1 MSTESTEAALF
12 ETRYGNALTV
22 YVQQEME
29 DALMDAFELGRKALA
44 EGQGLLDLVAIHHTL
59 LASLIEQSSNGAD
72 IQRRV
77 ARAREFLTQA
87 TAPFEMA
94 HRGWHEMVDRLQAA
108 NAELER
114 RVETR
119 TKAHRDA
126 MESLYQ
132 AQRFAS
138 ETRAELEHVTNL
150 MARGE
155 MAAAIAHE
163 INQPLAAIATD
174 ANAAMNWLALAPP
187 NIEETRSAVQG
198 IIDARKRAGE
208 VIGRIRSMFKQADVQ
223 MMLLDAN
230 EIIREMVKLA
240 RGELIDQ
247 QVSVHT
253 ELANELPH
261 VLGDR
266 IQLQQVIF
274 NLVTNA
280 IDAMRSSKD
289 RPRVLRIASAMH
301 ESESV
306 EVVVEDSGTGID
318 SKIIDRIFDP
328 FYTTKSHG
336 MGMGL
341 SICRSICGGA
351 PWPSSGIV
359 PSRPR
364 FDVSP
369 CVAEGT
375 AHVPG
380 VSLVDDRRSHG
391 PRDLSDLGHNGEC
404 SDE

>member
-1 MSTESTEAALF
+1 MEWKLDARAGKSGLIGPFKMSTVSTKKAALF
-12 ETRYGNALTV
+12 ETRYRNALTA

-72 IQRRV
+72 IQLHV

-94 HRGWHEMVDRLQAA
+94 HRGWHEMADRLRAA
-108 NAELER
+108 NDELER
-114 RVETR
+114 RVEER
-119 TKAHRDA
+119 TEAHRAA

-132 AQRFAS
+132 AQQFAAES
-138 ETRAELEHVTNL
+138 RAELEHVTHL
-150 MARGE
+150 MARGQ

-163 INQPLAAIATD
+163 IKQPLAAMVTD
-174 ANAAMNWLALAPP
+174 ANAAINWLALAPP

-198 IIDARKRAGE
+198 IIGAGNRAGE
-208 VIGRIRSMFKQADVQ
+208 VIDRIRSMFKQADVQ
-223 MMLLDAN
+223 MTLLDAN
-230 EIIREMVKLA
+230 EIIREIVKLA
-240 RGELIDQ
+240 RGDLIDQ

-274 NLVTNA
+274 NLVNNA
-280 IDAMRSSKD
+280 IDAMRSVKD
-289 RPRVLRIASAMH
+289 RPRVLRITSAMH
-301 ESESV
+301 QSASV
-306 EVVVEDSGTGID
+306 QLVVEDSGTGID
-318 SKIIDRIFDP
+318 SKIMDRIFDP

-341 SICRSICGGA
+341 SICRSIVEVHRGRLLASSQVDHGSIFRLVLPKA
-351 PWPSSGIV
+351 PRAYSGEFG
-359 PSRPR
+359 R
-364 FDVSP
+364 
-369 CVAEGT
+369 
-375 AHVPG
+375 
-380 VSLVDDRRSHG
+380 
-391 PRDLSDLGHNGEC
+391 
-404 SDE
+404 

>member
-12 ETRYGNALTV
+12 ETRYRNALTA

-59 LASLIEQSSNGAD
+59 LASLVEQSSNGE

-94 HRGWHEMVDRLQAA
+94 HRGWYEMANRLRVAKD
-108 NAELER
+108 ELEL
-114 RVETR
+114 RVEER

-132 AQRFAS
+132 AQQFAAES
-138 ETRAELEHVTNL
+138 RAELEHVTHL
-150 MARGE
+150 MARGQ

-163 INQPLAAIATD
+163 INQPLAAMVTD
-174 ANAAMNWLALAPP
+174 AKAAINWLALAPP

-198 IIDARKRAGE
+198 IIGTGHRAGE
-208 VIGRIRSMFKQADVQ
+208 VIHRIRSMFKQADVQ
-223 MMLLDAN
+223 MTLLDAN
-230 EIIREMVKLA
+230 EIIRDIVKLA
-240 RGELIDQ
+240 SGELKDQ
-247 QVSVHT
+247 HVSVRT
-253 ELANELPH
+253 ELANELPL

-274 NLVTNA
+274 NLVNNA
-280 IDAMRSSKD
+280 IDAMRSVKD

-301 ESESV
+301 ESASV
-306 EVVVEDSGTGID
+306 QVVVEDSGTGID

-341 SICRSICGGA
+341 SICRSIVETHRGRLLA
-351 PWPSSGIV
+351 SSQVGQGSIF
-359 PSRPR
+359 R
-364 FDVSP
+364 
-369 CVAEGT
+369 
-375 AHVPG
+375 
-380 VSLVDDRRSHG
+380 LVLPKGRARTPVNLADDRNGHG
-391 PRDLSDLGHNGEC
+391 PRDLSDLDHTR
-404 SDE
+404 